1 MHPIRLEPGQP
12 GSSLLG
18 TRARTGIEW
27 ELLPGKEVGGF
38 GAGKKLGAVEQLI
51 TDFSRWSTPEAERAD
66 RAIMTKDGGAKVAQR
81 STLPMH
87 RPWLHCIAAQLS
99 AFRYKVQLLLQC

>member
-1 MHPIRLEPGQP
+1 MRPIRLEPGQP
-12 GSSLLG
+12 SLLG

-81 STLPMH
+81 STLPAMQ
-87 RPWLHCIAAQLS
+87 CS
-99 AFRYKVQLLLQC
+99 ALGCSAGFRYKVSAAATIQQ